1 VTCPECNRKSGNY
14 KVASCAG
21 CYERLTIESAKT
33 FTSKEWRE
41 RYVKYCMVKRG
52 DSFEG
57 VKDEN

>member
-1 VTCPECNRKSGNY
+1 MTCAECKRKSGHY

-41 RYVKYCMVKRG
+41 RYVNYCMDKQEVKS
-52 DSFEG
+52 D
-57 VKDEN
+57 